1 MLKNAESA
9 LGPKHTMVAWT
20 LDGLG
25 DVHLAQGE
33 PTAALYAYRRA
44 LSIKEQTLGPNDW
57 DVAVT
62 LDKISEFYHSMGRY
76 NEAEPLL
83 WRSIEIR
90 TAVLGRGSAA
100 LAKYFISLGTMY
112 AAQRRYP
119 EAERL
124 LRYGIATSGKER
136 ADEMTPPLHKLAEV
150 CEGQARFGE
159 AESIRTLARE
169 IVSSAAAESAK
180 VLAREFAA
188 SASMAPSAPTGLR
201 AGWAQT
207 SF

>member
-1 MLKNAESA
+1 
-9 LGPKHTMVAWT
+9 MVAWV

-25 DVHLAQGE
+25 DVHLAQSE
-33 PTAALYAYRRA
+33 ATAALYAYRRA
-44 LSIKEQTLGPNDW
+44 LAIKEQTLGTNDW

-62 LDKISEFYHSMGRY
+62 LDKLSEFYHGLGRY

-90 TAVLGRGSAA
+90 AAVLGQGSSA
-100 LAKYFISLGTMY
+100 LAKHFTTLGGMY
-112 AAQRRYP
+112 AAQRKFT

-124 LRYGIATSGKER
+124 LRYGIAIAPASER
-136 ADEMTPPLHKLAEV
+136 AEELVPSLHKLAEV
-150 CEGQARFGE
+150 YEGLARFGE
-159 AESIRTLARE
+159 AESIRARARLT
-169 IVSSAAAESAK
+169 AATGRESAQA
-180 VLAREFAA
+180 LAREFGSSAA
-188 SASMAPSAPTGLR
+188 LVPRAPTSLR